1 MTMTTPQD
9 LGAFQFDATG
19 HIPGNNSSAYDALE
33 SNGRRKAAP
42 TRIMREDAHL
52 RGNKRTSL
60 QASANDIQRNFAV
73 AAWAI
78 RRHLDYASRFDFHSR
93 TKDRGLD
100 QAIEKLMRDQSKAKN
115 FDRGGRVTRERGFR
129 MAEARRVLDGDTG
142 FIMLRDGRLQGI
154 EADLIR
160 DPDKQLGPHEWVDG
174 TEGDYA
180 GLIRNFSIW
189 GRSRGGIGYEFK
201 RIIPAQ
207 NFIHYGFFERYA
219 SEQRRGV
226 SPIICSLNN
235 YRDVYEGIDYALVKN
250 KIAQLFAL
258 AMSRDTDAEPMDK
271 ALAGVAADDDDD
283 DENTELPR
291 TIDLTHG
298 PTVLDLDPGEK
309 VEVVESK
316 NPSMELQAFS
326 RLVLMIALKALDI
339 PYSFFDEAHTN
350 YSGSRSAWLHYERST
365 LTNRDDQIEMRDRWT
380 NYQLQRWILDGML
393 TLPRRMTIADIK
405 FEWVPLGMPWWKPSE
420 EIAGDLKAIASCLD
434 SPIAVTK
441 ARGSGDIFDNVEDLL
456 EVLKYAHDRGKE
468 VLGEPLR
475 LNFDPGP
482 FAAAIMDGTQNNQ
495 GN

>member
-1 MTMTTPQD
+1 MPSPQD
-9 LGAFQFDATG
+9 LGAFQFDAGYSTG
-19 HIPGNNSSAYDALE
+19 SNSGAYDALE
-33 SNGRRKAAP
+33 SKGRRKAAP

-100 QAIEKLMRDQSKAKN
+100 KAIEELMREQSMARN

-142 FIMLRDGRLQGI
+142 FILLQDGRLQGI

-160 DPDKQLGPHEWVDG
+160 DPEKQLGPHEWVDG
-174 TEGDYA
+174 TEADYA

-189 GRSRGGIGYEFK
+189 GRSRGGVGYEFK

-226 SPIICSLNN
+226 SPIIASLNN

-258 AMSRDTDAEPMDK
+258 AMSRDTDAEPLDK
-271 ALAGVAADDDDD
+271 LMPGVSADDDTDD
-283 DENTELPR
+283 DETTDLPR

-326 RLVLMIALKALDI
+326 KLVLMIAFKSLDI
-339 PYSFFDEAHTN
+339 PYSFFDEGHTN

-365 LTNRDDQIEMRDRWT
+365 LTNRDDQIEMRKRWT
-380 NYQLQRWILDGML
+380 VYQYQRWLLNDQL
-393 TLPRRMTIADIK
+393 KLPRRMTIDDCH

-434 SPIAVTK
+434 SPINVTK
-441 ARGSGDIFDNVEDLL
+441 ARGSGDIFDNIEDLL
-456 EVLKYAHDRGKE
+456 EVLLYAKTRGTE

-482 FAAAIMDGTQNNQ
+482 FAAAIMDGGQDKPQ